1 MLEWMH
7 PAWLLALP
15 LALIPW
21 LAWLR
26 PHAVR
31 FSALGAVTVRRTW
44 RSLGAPILP
53 LLECIAIVGVVVAL
67 ARPQEVRR
75 ETLRESQ
82 GIDILLAIDTSGS
95 MESPDMRAGPRELTR
110 LEASK
115 LVMAQFVSERP
126 DDRIGLEVF
135 GEDAFVQ
142 VPLTLD
148 HEALGSFIGQ
158 LEIGMAGKNATAVGT
173 AIAIGTK
180 RMKELEAPSRVMILV
195 TDGRSNAGSVSPL
208 QAAEAAAALGVRVYT
223 IGVGS
228 AGRGGLFGAMVGAE
242 IDERTLGAV
251 ATKTGGRYYRA
262 ADTNALAQ
270 VYAEIDQ
277 LEQSTARTKEFV
289 HRDERYLLALLPAL
303 LAFFVQLGLS
313 ATVLRKLP

>member
-1 MLEWMH
+1 MH
-7 PAWLLALP
+7 PAWLAALP
-15 LALIPW
+15 LALLPW
-21 LAWLR
+21 LAWVR
-26 PHAVR
+26 PHALR
-31 FSALGAVTVRRTW
+31 FSSLGSVTVRRSW

-53 LLECIAIVGVVVAL
+53 LLECIAIAGVVVAL
-67 ARPQEVRR
+67 ARPQEVHR
-75 ETLRESQ
+75 ETVRESQ

-95 MESPDMRAGPRELTR
+95 MDLADMRAGARELTR

-148 HEALGSFIGQ
+148 HVALTSFIEQ

-173 AIAIGTK
+173 AIAIGAK
-180 RMKELEAPSRVMILV
+180 RMKELDAPSRVMILV
-195 TDGRSNAGSVSPL
+195 TDGRSNAGSVTPY
-208 QAAEAAAALGVRVYT
+208 QAAEAAAALDMRVYT

-228 AGRGGLFGAMVGAE
+228 EGRSGFFGGMGGAE
-242 IDERTLGAV
+242 IDERSLRAI
-251 ATKTGGRYYRA
+251 AARTGGRYYRA

-303 LAFFVQLGLS
+303 GAFVLQLGLG
-313 ATVLRKLP
+313 ATLLRRLP

>member
-1 MLEWMH
+1 MH
-7 PAWLLALP
+7 PAWLAALP
-15 LALIPW
+15 LALLPW
-21 LAWLR
+21 LAWFR
-26 PHAVR
+26 PHALR
-31 FSALGAVTVRRTW
+31 FSSLGSVTVRRSW
-44 RSLGAPILP
+44 RSFVAPILP
-53 LLECIAIVGVVVAL
+53 LLECIAIAGVVVAL

-75 ETLRESQ
+75 ETVRESQ

-95 MESPDMRAGPRELTR
+95 MDLADMRAGPRELTR
-110 LEASK
+110 LEAAK

-148 HEALGSFIGQ
+148 HEALTAFVEQ

-173 AIAIGTK
+173 AIAIGAK

-195 TDGRSNAGSVSPL
+195 TDGRSNAGSVSPY
-208 QAAEAAAALGVRVYT
+208 QAAEAAAALGMRVYT

-228 AGRGGLFGAMVGAE
+228 EGRSGFFGGMGGAE
-242 IDERTLGAV
+242 IDERSLNAIATRTGA
-251 ATKTGGRYYRA
+251 RYYRA
-262 ADTNALAQ
+262 ADTKALAQ
-270 VYAEIDQ
+270 VYAEIDL

-289 HRDERYLLALLPAL
+289 HRDERYLVALLPAL
-303 LAFFVQLGLS
+303 AAFVLQLGLG
-313 ATVLRKLP
+313 ATLLRRLP

>member
-1 MLEWMH
+1 MH

-15 LALIPW
+15 LALLPW

-26 PHAVR
+26 PHTIR
-31 FSALGAVTVRRTW
+31 FSALRSVTSRRTW
-44 RSLGAPILP
+44 RSFGAPVLP
-53 LLECIAIVGVVVAL
+53 LLECVAILGVVLAL

-95 MESPDMRAGPRELTR
+95 MDAPDMRAGPRELTR

-115 LVMAQFVSERP
+115 LVMTQFVDERP
-126 DDRIGLEVF
+126 DDRIALEVF

-148 HEALGSFIGQ
+148 HEALSDFISQ

-173 AIAIGTK
+173 AIAIGVK
-180 RMKELEAPSRVMILV
+180 RMKELDAPSRVMILV
-195 TDGRSNAGSVSPL
+195 TDGRSNAGSVTPL

-228 AGRGGLFGAMVGAE
+228 AGRGGLFGGMGGADV
-242 IDERTLGAV
+242 DERSLNAV
-251 ATKTGGRYYRA
+251 AVRTGARYFRA

-277 LEQSTARTKEFV
+277 LEPSTGRTKEFV
-289 HRDERYLLALLPAL
+289 HRDERYLLALVPAL
-303 LAFFVQLGLS
+303 LMFVVHMGLG
-313 ATVLRKLP
+313 ATVLRRLP

>member
-1 MLEWMH
+1 MH
-7 PAWLLALP
+7 PAWLAALP
-15 LALIPW
+15 LALLPW
-21 LAWLR
+21 LAWFR
-26 PHAVR
+26 PHALR
-31 FSALGAVTVRRTW
+31 FSSLGSVTVRRSW
-44 RSLGAPILP
+44 RSFGAPILP
-53 LLECIAIVGVVVAL
+53 LLECIAIAGVVVAL

-75 ETLRESQ
+75 ETVRESQ

-95 MESPDMRAGPRELTR
+95 MDLADMRAGPRELTR
-110 LEASK
+110 LEAAK

-148 HEALGSFIGQ
+148 HEALTAFVEQ

-173 AIAIGTK
+173 AIAIGAK

-195 TDGRSNAGSVSPL
+195 TDGRSNAGSVSPY
-208 QAAEAAAALGVRVYT
+208 QAAEAAAALGMRVYT

-228 AGRGGLFGAMVGAE
+228 EGRSGFFGGMGGAE
-242 IDERTLGAV
+242 IDERSLNAIATRTGA
-251 ATKTGGRYYRA
+251 RYYRA
-262 ADTNALAQ
+262 ADTKALAQ
-270 VYAEIDQ
+270 VYAEIDL

-289 HRDERYLLALLPAL
+289 HRDERYLVALLPAL
-303 LAFFVQLGLS
+303 AAFVLQLGLG
-313 ATVLRKLP
+313 ATLLRRLP